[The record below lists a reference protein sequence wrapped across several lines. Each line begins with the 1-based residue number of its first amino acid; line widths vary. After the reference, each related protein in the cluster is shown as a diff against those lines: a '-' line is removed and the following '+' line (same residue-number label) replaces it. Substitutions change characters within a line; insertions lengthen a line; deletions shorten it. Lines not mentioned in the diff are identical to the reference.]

1 MGKIKSVIKRSGAV
15 VAFTPER
22 ITNAIYRAAVEVGGR
37 DRELANALSKQV
49 VDILERHPDPEFMPH
64 IEEIQDVVEKVLIEN
79 GHAKVAKAYILY
91 RNERA
96 SHRKQQETL
105 SSHSHQPSRNIPWA
119 KIWHVL
125 DWAVDHGLHTVEG
138 LNKRIR
144 AGEYSQI
151 VTASEAAYTVDVENA
166 VNGILARKD
175 NLKMVLIT
183 GPSSSGK
190 TTTTIKI
197 NQKLK
202 DYGLKLVTLN
212 MDNYFL
218 DLEKH
223 PKDEFGD
230 YDFETPN
237 ALDIELINHHLSE
250 LVAGRQVDVPFYD
263 FKLGK
268 RGPDVTPMVIKEDE
282 LILIDSLH
290 GLFPALTS
298 EIPDEK
304 KYKVFLEPLLQMKGN
319 DGEYI
324 HWTDIR
330 LMRRMLRDAAHRAYD
345 PRQTL
350 EHWHY
355 VRSSE
360 MRHIIPNIINAD
372 EIINSAMP
380 FELPIYT
387 HRLLHNFG
395 DWQKRYRG
403 DPLREDAFMRAN
415 RVAELLKTIQP
426 IEDDRFIPSDSVV
439 REFIGGSSLNY

>member
-1 MGKIKSVIKRSGAV
+1 MAKIQSVIKRSGAV
-15 VAFTPER
+15 VPFTPDR

-37 DRELANALSKQV
+37 DLELASALSKQV
-49 VDILERHPDPEFMPH
+49 VEILEQNPDEQYLPS

-96 SHRKQQETL
+96 NHRKQQETL
-105 SSHSHQPSRNIPWA
+105 SPHSHQPSPNIPWA
-119 KIWHVL
+119 KIWHTL
-125 DWAVDHGLHTVEG
+125 DWAVTHGLNTVEG
-138 LNKRIR
+138 LNQRIR

-151 VTASEAAYTVDVENA
+151 ITVSEAAYTVDVENA

-175 NLKMVLIT
+175 ALKMVLIT

-190 TTTTIKI
+190 TSTTIKI

-202 DYGLKLVTLN
+202 EHGLKLVTLN
-212 MDNYFL
+212 VDNYFL
-218 DLEKH
+218 NLDLH

-230 YDFETPN
+230 YDFETPH
-237 ALDIELINHHLSE
+237 ALDLPLINRHLGD
-250 LVAGRQVDVPFYD
+250 LVAGRQVDVPYYD

-268 RGPDVTPMVIKEDE
+268 RGPNVTPMTLKNDE
-282 LILIDSLH
+282 LVLIDSLH
-290 GLFPALTS
+290 GLFPGLTS
-298 EIPDEK
+298 EIPDEQ
-304 KYKVFLEPLLQMKGN
+304 KYKLYLEPLLQMKGN

-355 VRSSE
+355 VRDSE
-360 MRHIIPNIINAD
+360 LRHIIPNIVRAD

-387 HRLLHNFG
+387 HRLLANFI
-395 DWQKRYRG
+395 DWQTKYRN
-403 DPLREDAFMRAN
+403 DPLREDAFMRAD
-415 RVAELLKTIQP
+415 RVAELLRTIQP
-426 IEDDRFIPSDSVV
+426 MEDDSFIPSDSVV
-439 REFIGGSSLNY
+439 REFIGGSSLSY

>member
-1 MGKIKSVIKRSGAV
+1 MGRIKSVIKRSGAV
-15 VAFTPER
+15 VPFTPDR

-37 DRELANALSKQV
+37 DRELAKSLSKQV
-49 VDILERHPDPEFMPH
+49 VEILERHPDPDYMPF

-96 SHRKQQETL
+96 NHRKQQETL
-105 SSHSHQPSRNIPWA
+105 SSHSNQPSPNIPWA

-125 DWAVDHGLHTVEG
+125 DWAVSHGVNTIEG
-138 LNKRIR
+138 LNHRIR

-151 VTASEAAYTVDVENA
+151 VTESEAAYTVDVENA
-166 VNGILARKD
+166 VKGILARKHD
-175 NLKMVLIT
+175 LKMVLIT

-202 DYGLKLVTLN
+202 EHGLKLVTLN
-212 MDNYFL
+212 VDNYFL
-218 DLEKH
+218 NLDQH

-230 YDFETPN
+230 YDFETPH
-237 ALDIELINHHLSE
+237 ALDLELINRQLAD
-250 LVAGRQVDVPFYD
+250 LAAGKQVNVPFYD

-268 RGPDVTPMVIKEDE
+268 RGPNVTPMSLRSDE

-290 GLFPALTS
+290 GLFPGLTS
-298 EIPDEK
+298 EIPDDN
-304 KYKVFLEPLLQMKGN
+304 KYKLFLEPLLQMKGT

-330 LMRRMLRDAAHRAYD
+330 LMRRMLRDEAHRAYD

-355 VRSSE
+355 VRDSE
-360 MRHIIPNIINAD
+360 MRHIIPNIIRAD

-380 FELPIYT
+380 YELPIYV
-387 HRLLHNFG
+387 HRLLAHFL

-403 DPLREDAFMRAN
+403 DPLREDAYIRAN
-415 RVAELLKTIQP
+415 RVAELLKTIQAVH
-426 IEDDRFIPSDSVV
+426 DDSVIPSDSVV
-439 REFIGGSSLNY
+439 REFIGGSSLKY

>member
-1 MGKIKSVIKRSGAV
+1 MSKIKLVIKRSGAV
-15 VAFTPER
+15 VPFTPER

-37 DRELANALSKQV
+37 DRQTAQNLAEQV
-49 VDILERHPDPEFMPH
+49 VAILEKNPDPYYKPH

-96 SHRKQQETL
+96 KHRKQQEIL
-105 SSHSHQPSRNIPWA
+105 SAYSSQPSPNIPWA

-125 DWAVDHGLHTVEG
+125 DWAVSHGVHTVKS
-138 LNKRIR
+138 LNQRLQ
-144 AGEYSQI
+144 AGEFSQI
-151 VTASEAAYTVDVENA
+151 ITESEAAYTVDLENA
-166 VNGILARKD
+166 VKGILARRD
-175 NLKMVLIT
+175 TLKVVLVT

-197 NQKLK
+197 NRILK
-202 DYGLKLVTLN
+202 EHGLKLVTLSMVN
-212 MDNYFL
+212 FFL
-218 DLEKH
+218 NLEMH

-230 YDFETPN
+230 YDFETPH
-237 ALDIELINHHLSE
+237 ALDLPLINKQLSE
-250 LVAGRQVDVPFYD
+250 LVAGKEVQVPYYD
-263 FKLGK
+263 FKLG
-268 RGPDVTPMVIKEDE
+268 RRTQQITPMTIKEDE

-290 GLFPALTS
+290 GLFPPLT
-298 EIPDEK
+298 EAIPDEK
-304 KYKVFLEPLLQMKGN
+304 KYKLYLEPLLQMKGD

-360 MRHIIPNIINAD
+360 MRHIIPNIVRAD
-372 EIINSAMP
+372 TIINSAMP
-380 FELPIYT
+380 YELPIYQ
-387 HRLLHNFG
+387 HKLAQHFLA
-395 DWQKRYRG
+395 WQQQYRD

-415 RVAELLKTIQP
+415 RVAELLKTLQP
-426 IEDDRFIPSDSVV
+426 VEDDRFVPSDSVI
-439 REFIGGSSLNY
+439 REFIGGSSLQY